1 MKILGFDTATNW
13 CSIGLT
19 DGESLIGE
27 WTVRCKMT
35 QLTRL
40 IPGIKMLLEAKDVR
54 LSDLAC
60 IAVTKGPGSFTGVR
74 LGLVTARTLSQVTS
88 IDLTGVNSLE
98 VLVYQLGMKDG
109 ITVPLLDARKGEV
122 YAGFYRWKDN
132 KIINIKESNLYKP
145 SDLASEINILN
156 EPCNFTGH
164 EIIHYR
170 DDITKTL
177 KVPFRWAPDIHG
189 IIRGSSVAL
198 LGREQLMD
206 GRKDSCLNLEPVYIR
221 PPDAKVKKEK
231 L

>member
-13 CSIGLT
+13 CSIGLI
-19 DGESLIGE
+19 DGEDLIGE
-27 WTVRCKMT
+27 WTIRCKMT

-40 IPGIKMLLEAKDVR
+40 VPGIKMLLESKDIK

-74 LGLVTARTLSQVTS
+74 LGLVTARTLLQVTA
-88 IDLTGVNSLE
+88 IDLAGVNSLE
-98 VLVYQLGMKDG
+98 TLVYQLGIKEG
-109 ITVPLLDARKGEV
+109 ITVPMLDARKGEV

-132 KIINIKESNLYKP
+132 KIIKIKESSLYKP
-145 SDLASEINILN
+145 VELASEINTIN

-164 EIIHYR
+164 DTGHYR
-170 DDITKTL
+170 DDITRNVKI
-177 KVPFRWAPDIHG
+177 PFRWAPDIHG